1 MKAFNHVAGG
11 FVFTGLFASM
21 ADQNI
26 FQDIPSTLTVLAFSQ
41 LPDIDHQK
49 SLIGKIFPPI
59 SKYLQRNFGHR
70 TITHSVFALFLVI
83 VLMRLID
90 FAFSCN
96 LTLFASLSFAS
107 HLIFDMCTRAG
118 IQFFYPFTKKPA
130 VLPANPNLRLQTNDL
145 RSEMIVFSIFICL
158 NFTMLPLFASGF
170 WTKYNNFFMTFD
182 HMIRET
188 KEKPGLYFVE
198 FLDQEKTEK
207 AILIEGNEKKIIVL
221 ENRKLKEVE
230 TEKLKLQ
237 KFAKIKLEKKKIELN
252 QSGITFEN
260 LQKFKTKLF
269 LKGIIQSNKEFI
281 VMEKTI
287 QKTVKFYEFKFD
299 FPDIRKMEEIDTTNI
314 EIQKLEIQ
322 KKVKLKEFENL
333 KRKFDQQKQILQ
345 KQLTKG
351 NSNLEILK
359 NTEIQKSLEIL
370 EIQKPQI
377 PDFSIL
383 DFQIFTIKSKSKE
396 NQLFNI
402 SFETIVLNR
411 DTSKP

>member
-1 MKAFNHVAGG
+1 
-11 FVFTGLFASM
+11 M